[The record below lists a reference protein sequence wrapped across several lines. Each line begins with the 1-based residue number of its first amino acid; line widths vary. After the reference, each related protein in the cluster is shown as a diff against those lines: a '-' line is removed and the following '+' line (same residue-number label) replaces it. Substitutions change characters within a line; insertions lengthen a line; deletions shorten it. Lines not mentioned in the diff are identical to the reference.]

1 LKRPFEDFS
10 VPGVAHNQNTTRINT
25 RDRLLEAAGE
35 IFAQK
40 GYHST
45 TVRAICRRARSNV
58 AAVNY
63 YFGNKRRLYAA
74 VLQYAHRCAIQKHPP
89 DHGLPPDAPPQD
101 RLKAFVRSLLQ
112 RLFDQGKP
120 AWHNKL
126 IAREII
132 EPTGALESLVRH
144 SIKPQYEALSRII
157 EELLGNHAPAEEIR
171 SCTNSVVGQCM
182 HLYHSGPVL
191 ARLMP
196 DMGYEPADIERWAD
210 HIARFSLAAIQKL
223 RDEDGSA
230 A

>member
-1 LKRPFEDFS
+1 MPR
-10 VPGVAHNQNTTRINT
+10 VARNQNSTRIST
-25 RDRLLEAAGE
+25 RHRLLEAAGD

-40 GYHST
+40 GYHNA
-45 TVRAICRRARSNV
+45 TVRDICRRARSNV

-74 VLQYAHRCAIQKHPP
+74 VLQYAHRCALQKHPP
-89 DHGLPPDAPPQD
+89 DQGLPAGAPPQD

-112 RLFDQGKP
+112 RLFDKGKP
-120 AWHNKL
+120 AWHHKL
-126 IAREII
+126 MAREII

-157 EELLGNHAPAEEIR
+157 EELLGNHAPPEEVR
-171 SCTNSVVGQCM
+171 ACTNSVVGQCM

-191 ARLMP
+191 TRLVP
-196 DMGYEPADIERWAD
+196 DMSYEPADIEWWAN
-210 HIARFSLAAIQKL
+210 HIARFSLAAIQRL
-223 RDEDGSA
+223 RDMDGDGSA